1 MHRPIY
7 RQYEPISDVPT
18 IGDFCSP
25 RSGGAGRWRGAIR
38 HGGVAFGEARW
49 DASVPW
55 SVVDA
60 FLDAHLKGS
69 SRRRAAG
76 H

>member
-1 MHRPIY
+1 MHGAN
-7 RQYEPISDVPT
+7 DCVVPPEQSQRFYDALVAARVDAT
-18 IGDFCSP
+18 LRILDGL
-25 RSGGAGRWRGAIR
+25 G
-38 HGGVAFGEARW
+38 AFGSAW

-60 FLDAHLKGS
+60 FLDAHLKGIS

-76 H
+76 P